1 MTWEGVPIPQ
11 DPVERIRVL
20 RVLREV
26 YRREVKPE
34 LKETYRRIGGRT
46 YGPYYVAYLKRV
58 RSKGFDTPRLFYL
71 GKENESVSFVRWLEE
86 RSKGFVLRLARL
98 AVRHLRA
105 ALEKL
110 VEEAS
115 GGGVGH
121 KRVVRVLAL
130 AFELRPARSAKLR
143 KLLRKAPGFA
153 RSVLGPWPAWFADRV
168 LRRLLLHR
176 TRDGEWVPDVLWELE
191 RWRLKGGG

>member
-1 MTWEGVPIPQ
+1 V
-11 DPVERIRVL
+11 
-20 RVLREV
+20 
-26 YRREVKPE
+26 
-34 LKETYRRIGGRT
+34 GGRT
-46 YGPYYVAYLKRV
+46 YGPYYVAYLKRA
-58 RSKGFDTPRLFYL
+58 RSKGFDMPRLFYL
-71 GKENESVSFVRWLEE
+71 GKENESVGFVRWLEGK
-86 RSKGFVLRLARL
+86 SKGFVLRLARL

-115 GGGVGH
+115 GEDVSH

-130 AFELRPARSAKLR
+130 AFELRPSRSTKLR
-143 KLLRKAPGFA
+143 KLLKRAPGFA

-191 RWRLKGGG
+191 RWRLRHGE

>member
-1 MTWEGVPIPQ
+1 MTWENVPVPQ

-34 LKETYRRIGGRT
+34 LKETYRRVGGRT

-58 RSKGFDTPRLFYL
+58 RSKGFDLPRVFYL

-86 RSKGFVLRLARL
+86 QSKESVLRLARL

-105 ALEKL
+105 ALERL
-110 VEEAS
+110 VEEAARGEVS
-115 GGGVGH
+115 H
-121 KRVVRVLAL
+121 KRVARVLSL
-130 AFELRPARSAKLR
+130 AFELRPSRSVKLR
-143 KLLRKAPGFA
+143 KLLKKAPGFA

-176 TRDGEWVPDVLWELE
+176 TRDGEWVRDVLWELE
-191 RWRLKGGG
+191 RWKLRRGG

>member
-34 LKETYRRIGGRT
+34 LKETYRRVGGRT

-58 RSKGFDTPRLFYL
+58 RSKGFDQPRVFYL

-86 RSKGFVLRLARL
+86 RSEGFVLRLARL

-105 ALEKL
+105 ALERL

-115 GGGVGH
+115 GGGVSH
-121 KRVVRVLAL
+121 KRVARVLSL
-130 AFELRPARSAKLR
+130 AFELRPSRSVRLR
-143 KLLRKAPGFA
+143 KLLEKAPGFA

-176 TRDGEWVPDVLWELE
+176 TRDGEWVRDVLWELE
-191 RWRLKGGG
+191 RWKLRHGG

>member
-1 MTWEGVPIPQ
+1 VTWEGVPIPQ

-20 RVLREV
+20 RVLREA

-58 RSKGFDTPRLFYL
+58 RSKGFDLPRVFYL

-86 RSKGFVLRLARL
+86 RSEEFVLRLARL

-105 ALEKL
+105 ALERL

-115 GGGVGH
+115 SGDVSH
-121 KRVVRVLAL
+121 KRVARVLSL
-130 AFELRPARSAKLR
+130 AFELQPSGSARLKR
-143 KLLRKAPGFA
+143 LLEKAPGFA

-176 TRDGEWVPDVLWELE
+176 TRNGEWVRDVLWELE
-191 RWRLKGGG
+191 RWRLRHGG